1 MTTTK
6 QFLACSNVEIIAEIG
21 SVHDGSFGNAIK
33 LIELGATLG
42 VDAVKFQTH
51 IPQEET
57 LKSAPSP
64 AYFSSETRFEY
75 FSRTGFEKS
84 QWAELK
90 ACADDNDVA
99 FISSPFSQLAVEW
112 LVGIGVTSIKVAS
125 GEVTNLPMLETIRD
139 SGLPVLL
146 SSGMS
151 DWEELDVAVE
161 LLQDAKITILQ
172 CSSSYPCA
180 YEDVGLNVL
189 AEMRE
194 RYGLPV
200 GFSDHT
206 ETNYAAFAAVAQGA
220 ACVEKH
226 LTFSRAMYG
235 SDARLAAE
243 PEQFRDLV
251 SGIRAIATINASNV
265 DKGDTSAY
273 KDMKQIFEKS
283 IVARRDIS
291 AGEIISAEA
300 LAYKKPGDGL
310 SASSF
315 KEVLG
320 KKARRAINQ
329 DDFVQLADIK

>member
-1 MTTTK
+1 MSK
-6 QFLACSNVEIIAEIG
+6 VNVIAEVG

-51 IPQEET
+51 LPEEET

-64 AYFSSETRFEY
+64 AYFSSETRFKY

-112 LVGIGVTSIKVAS
+112 LVDIGVSSLKVAS

-151 DWEELDVAVE
+151 DWQELDGAVE
-161 LLQDAKITILQ
+161 CLKGAETTVLQ
-172 CSSSYPCA
+172 CSSSYPCS
-180 YEDVGLNVL
+180 YEDVGLNVM

-194 RYGLPV
+194 RYSLPV

-206 ETNYAAFAAVAQGA
+206 KTNYAAFAAVAQGA
-220 ACVEKH
+220 VCVEKH

-235 SDARLAAE
+235 SDAPLAAE
-243 PEQFRDLV
+243 PDQFLDLV
-251 SGIRAIATINASNV
+251 SGIRAITTLNASNV
-265 DKGDTSAY
+265 DKSDTSAF
-273 KDMKQIFEKS
+273 KDMKQVFEKS
-283 IVARRDIS
+283 IVARRYIS
-291 AGEIISAEA
+291 AGEVISADA

-310 SASSF
+310 SAARF
-315 KEVLG
+315 KELLG
-320 KKARRAINQ
+320 KTVKSAINQ
-329 DDFVQLADIK
+329 DDFIQLSDIE